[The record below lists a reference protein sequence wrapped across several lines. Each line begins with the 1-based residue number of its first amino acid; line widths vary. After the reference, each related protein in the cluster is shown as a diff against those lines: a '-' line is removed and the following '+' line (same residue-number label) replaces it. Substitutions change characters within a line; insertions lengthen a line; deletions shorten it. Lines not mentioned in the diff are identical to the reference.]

1 MSLGYLVSSAFWLA
15 RLGRVGEAVLLAIP
29 VLLALQLIGWLAE
42 RRLAA
47 WMTGHAAPD
56 RGDAWQRERAERLGT
71 AARAARLSGQV
82 VLSVAAV
89 LAVWGVD
96 PLAWAV
102 LVATVAWLSAVPLR
116 ERLACLELLLA
127 DSLAPGD
134 TVRGDG
140 LCGVVERIG
149 AAQVVIAG
157 ESGEKWQIACSAMGR
172 LSVAP
177 DRREEGR

>member
-29 VLLALQLIGWLAE
+29 VLIAGWLFGRLVD

-47 WMTGHAAPD
+47 WLAQQPAPG
-56 RGDAWQRERAERLGT
+56 RSAEWQCERAERLQQ
-71 AARAARLSGQV
+71 AARTVRRGGQA
-82 VLSVAAV
+82 VLTVAAV

-102 LVATVAWLSAVPLR
+102 LVATAAWLAAVPLR

-127 DSLAPGD
+127 DRLAPGD
-134 TVRGDG
+134 RVSGEV
-140 LCGVVERIG
+140 CGVVESIG
-149 AAQVVIAG
+149 AGEAVITG
-157 ESGEKWQIACSAMGR
+157 ESGEQWQIACSAMGR